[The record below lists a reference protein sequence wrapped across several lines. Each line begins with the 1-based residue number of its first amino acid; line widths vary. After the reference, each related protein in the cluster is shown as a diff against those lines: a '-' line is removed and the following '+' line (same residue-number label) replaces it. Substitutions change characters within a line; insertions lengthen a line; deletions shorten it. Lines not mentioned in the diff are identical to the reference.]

1 MDVRIETKPD
11 HLHAVVSG
19 EFNYEEARHVVVRIG
34 AACRA
39 AKLSRVL
46 IDARGITTQVAV
58 MHRYELAKVLADQAK
73 SELKMAVVVS
83 RENMFSKT
91 LEETAQN
98 LGVDVHTTESMAEGL
113 IFLGLLAER

>member
-1 MDVRIETKPD
+1 MEVRIETKPD
-11 HLHAVVSG
+11 HVHAVVSG
-19 EFNYEEARHVVVRIG
+19 EFRYEDAHHAVIRIA

-46 IDARGITTQVAV
+46 IDGRGITTQVAV

-73 SELKMAVVVS
+73 TELKMAVVVS

-113 IFLGLLAER
+113 IFLGLME